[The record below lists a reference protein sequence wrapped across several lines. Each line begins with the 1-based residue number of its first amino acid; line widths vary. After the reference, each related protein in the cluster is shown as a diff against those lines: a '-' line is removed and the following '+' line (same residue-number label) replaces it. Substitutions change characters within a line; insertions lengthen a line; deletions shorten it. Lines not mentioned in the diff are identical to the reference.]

1 MKKIKIL
8 AIAMAVVFSIVGC
21 SKDGKKDENNGKY
34 ENTANDSK
42 YIHLSMINPKTINPI
57 NNTDQSVGYVM
68 DLVYDSLFTID
79 SNYNAV
85 PQLVESYS
93 ILGDGKSMEV
103 KLKDAKWHNG
113 NPITSSD
120 VAFTVNSINSSQTS
134 PYKALIG
141 NISDISVIDSK
152 NFRINFKSPN
162 AFSIDT
168 LIFPIVSKDALSGL
182 SSKDLDEYKNNM
194 VGSGPYKISKYD
206 QRSNMILTLN
216 EDYFDKDKIKG
227 VKKEINVMMV
237 PDAEAQVSMTLA
249 LSSDITKVG
258 LSDLSQFQKNQFK
271 ITNYEGRG
279 YEYIVFNYNKPIMKD
294 LNFRKAIAHAI
305 NRKQIVDE
313 GYLGKVAM
321 VNFPLHSKS
330 KYYDESIKALDY
342 NMDKAKKYLTKI
354 DIDKINNSATNNE
367 TKKEE
372 SSEKQDKKQDK
383 KQQKIE
389 ETKETKETKEE
400 KDAKNKNNI
409 KDEIKRLDLKI
420 LVNKENSE
428 RVKAA
433 YVIKENLNEI
443 GIKSTISELEG
454 TALSEALDKKDYDLA
469 LIGWEMSP
477 IPDATDIINYS
488 GYSDEKLTGYLN
500 SLKNSTKVSNT
511 KDIYK
516 SIQKYTR
523 DNVPFISIGISD
535 DYLVTNKRIEGDLKP
550 NDFDIYEGIYHLH
563 LEK

>member
-383 KQQKIE
+383 KQQKTE
-389 ETKETKETKEE
+389 ETKETKE
-400 KDAKNKNNI
+400 
-409 KDEIKRLDLKI
+409 
-420 LVNKENSE
+420 
-428 RVKAA
+428 
-433 YVIKENLNEI
+433 
-443 GIKSTISELEG
+443 
-454 TALSEALDKKDYDLA
+454 
-469 LIGWEMSP
+469 
-477 IPDATDIINYS
+477 
-488 GYSDEKLTGYLN
+488 
-500 SLKNSTKVSNT
+500 
-511 KDIYK
+511 
-516 SIQKYTR
+516 
-523 DNVPFISIGISD
+523 
-535 DYLVTNKRIEGDLKP
+535 
-550 NDFDIYEGIYHLH
+550 
-563 LEK
+563 

>member
-372 SSEKQDKKQDK
+372 SSEKQDKKQ
-383 KQQKIE
+383 QKIE

>member
-372 SSEKQDKKQDK
+372 SSEKQDKKQ
-383 KQQKIE
+383 QKTE

-500 SLKNSTKVSNT
+500 SLKNSTNVSNT

>member
-21 SKDGKKDENNGKY
+21 SKDGKKDGNNGKY

-93 ILGDGKSMEV
+93 ILSDGKSMEV

-383 KQQKIE
+383 KQQKTE
-389 ETKETKETKEE
+389 ETKETKEE

>member
-103 KLKDAKWHNG
+103 KLKDAKWHNE

-342 NMDKAKKYLTKI
+342 NIDKAKKYLTKI

-372 SSEKQDKKQDK
+372 SSEKQDKKQ
-383 KQQKIE
+383 QKTE
-389 ETKETKETKEE
+389 ETKEE

-500 SLKNSTKVSNT
+500 SLKNSTNVSNT

>member
-79 SNYNAV
+79 SKYNAV

-182 SSKDLDEYKNNM
+182 SPKDLDEYKNNM

-383 KQQKIE
+383 KQQKTE
-389 ETKETKETKEE
+389 ETKETKEE

>member
-1 MKKIKIL
+1 
-8 AIAMAVVFSIVGC
+8 
-21 SKDGKKDENNGKY
+21 
-34 ENTANDSK
+34 
-42 YIHLSMINPKTINPI
+42 
-57 NNTDQSVGYVM
+57 
-68 DLVYDSLFTID
+68 
-79 SNYNAV
+79 
-85 PQLVESYS
+85 
-93 ILGDGKSMEV
+93 
-103 KLKDAKWHNG
+103 
-113 NPITSSD
+113 
-120 VAFTVNSINSSQTS
+120 
-134 PYKALIG
+134 
-141 NISDISVIDSK
+141 
-152 NFRINFKSPN
+152 
-162 AFSIDT
+162 
-168 LIFPIVSKDALSGL
+168 
-182 SSKDLDEYKNNM
+182 
-194 VGSGPYKISKYD
+194 
-206 QRSNMILTLN
+206 
-216 EDYFDKDKIKG
+216 
-227 VKKEINVMMV
+227 
-237 PDAEAQVSMTLA
+237 
-249 LSSDITKVG
+249 
-258 LSDLSQFQKNQFK
+258 
-271 ITNYEGRG
+271 
-279 YEYIVFNYNKPIMKD
+279 
-294 LNFRKAIAHAI
+294 
-305 NRKQIVDE
+305 
-313 GYLGKVAM
+313 

-372 SSEKQDKKQDK
+372 SSEKQDKNQDK
-383 KQQKIE
+383 KQDKTE
-389 ETKETKETKEE
+389 ETKEE

-500 SLKNSTKVSNT
+500 SLKNSTNVSNT

>member
-8 AIAMAVVFSIVGC
+8 AIVMAVVFSIVGC
-21 SKDGKKDENNGKY
+21 SKDEKKDENNGKY
-34 ENTANDSK
+34 ENAANDSK

-79 SNYNAV
+79 SSYNAV
-85 PQLVESYS
+85 PQLVESSS
-93 ILGDGKSMEV
+93 ILSDGKSMEV

-152 NFRINFKSPN
+152 NFRINFKSPS

-279 YEYIVFNYNKPIMKD
+279 YEYIVFNYNKPVMKD

-313 GYLGKVAM
+313 GYLGKVSM

-330 KYYDESIKALDY
+330 KYYDESIKPLDY
-342 NMDKAKKYLTKI
+342 NMDKAKKYLAKI
-354 DIDKINNSATNNE
+354 DIEKINNSATNNE

-372 SSEKQDKKQDK
+372 SSEKQDKKQ
-383 KQQKIE
+383 QKTE
-389 ETKETKETKEE
+389 ETKETK
-400 KDAKNKNNI
+400 DAKNNI

-454 TALSEALDKKDYDLA
+454 TALSEALDKQDYDLA

-500 SLKNSTKVSNT
+500 SLKNSTNVNNT

-535 DYLVTNKRIEGDLKP
+535 DYLVTNKRIEGDLRP
-550 NDFDIYEGIYHLH
+550 NDFDIYEGIYHLN

>member
-85 PQLVESYS
+85 PQLVERYT

-372 SSEKQDKKQDK
+372 SSEKQDKKQ
-383 KQQKIE
+383 QKTE
-389 ETKETKETKEE
+389 ETKETKEE

-469 LIGWEMSP
+469 LIGWELSP

-500 SLKNSTKVSNT
+500 SLKNSTNVSNT

>member
-93 ILGDGKSMEV
+93 ILSDGKSMEV

-152 NFRINFKSPN
+152 NFRINFKSPS

-279 YEYIVFNYNKPIMKD
+279 YEYIVFNYNKPVMKD

-313 GYLGKVAM
+313 GYLGKVSM

-342 NMDKAKKYLTKI
+342 NTDKAKKYLSKI

-372 SSEKQDKKQDK
+372 SSEKQDKKQ
-383 KQQKIE
+383 QKTE
-389 ETKETKETKEE
+389 ETKET

-454 TALSEALDKKDYDLA
+454 TALSEALDKQDYDLA

-500 SLKNSTKVSNT
+500 SLKNSTKVNNT

-535 DYLVTNKRIEGDLKP
+535 DYLVTNKRIEGDLRP
-550 NDFDIYEGIYHLH
+550 NDFDIYEGIYHLN

>member
-372 SSEKQDKKQDK
+372 SSEKQDKKQ
-383 KQQKIE
+383 QKTE

-500 SLKNSTKVSNT
+500 SLKNSTNVSNT

-563 LEK
+563 LEN

>member
-372 SSEKQDKKQDK
+372 SSEKQDKKQ
-383 KQQKIE
+383 QKTE
-389 ETKETKETKEE
+389 ETKETKEE

-500 SLKNSTKVSNT
+500 SLKNSTNVSNT

>member
-85 PQLVESYS
+85 PQLVEGYS
-93 ILGDGKSMEV
+93 ILSDGKSMEV
-103 KLKDAKWHNG
+103 KLKDANWHNG

-372 SSEKQDKKQDK
+372 SSEKQDKKQ
-383 KQQKIE
+383 QKTE
-389 ETKETKETKEE
+389 ETKETKEE

-500 SLKNSTKVSNT
+500 SLKNSTNVSNT

>member
-21 SKDGKKDENNGKY
+21 SKDEKKDENNGKY
-34 ENTANDSK
+34 ENAANDSK

-85 PQLVESYS
+85 PQLVERYT

-152 NFRINFKSPN
+152 NFRINFKSPS

-342 NMDKAKKYLTKI
+342 NMDKAKKDLTKI

-383 KQQKIE
+383 KQQKTE
-389 ETKETKETKEE
+389 ETKETKEE

-428 RVKAA
+428 RGKEA

-500 SLKNSTKVSNT
+500 SLKNSTNVNNT

>member
-279 YEYIVFNYNKPIMKD
+279 
-294 LNFRKAIAHAI
+294 
-305 NRKQIVDE
+305 
-313 GYLGKVAM
+313 
-321 VNFPLHSKS
+321 
-330 KYYDESIKALDY
+330 
-342 NMDKAKKYLTKI
+342 
-354 DIDKINNSATNNE
+354 
-367 TKKEE
+367 
-372 SSEKQDKKQDK
+372 
-383 KQQKIE
+383 
-389 ETKETKETKEE
+389 
-400 KDAKNKNNI
+400 
-409 KDEIKRLDLKI
+409 
-420 LVNKENSE
+420 
-428 RVKAA
+428 
-433 YVIKENLNEI
+433 
-443 GIKSTISELEG
+443 
-454 TALSEALDKKDYDLA
+454 
-469 LIGWEMSP
+469 
-477 IPDATDIINYS
+477 
-488 GYSDEKLTGYLN
+488 
-500 SLKNSTKVSNT
+500 
-511 KDIYK
+511 
-516 SIQKYTR
+516 
-523 DNVPFISIGISD
+523 
-535 DYLVTNKRIEGDLKP
+535 
-550 NDFDIYEGIYHLH
+550 
-563 LEK
+563 

>member
-383 KQQKIE
+383 TE
-389 ETKETKETKEE
+389 ETKEE

-454 TALSEALDKKDYDLA
+454 TALSEALDKKNYDLA

-500 SLKNSTKVSNT
+500 SLKNSTNVSNT

-516 SIQKYTR
+516 SIQRYTR

>member
-372 SSEKQDKKQDK
+372 SSEKQDKKQ
-383 KQQKIE
+383 QK
-389 ETKETKETKEE
+389 TKETKETKEE

>member
-8 AIAMAVVFSIVGC
+8 AIAMAVVFIIVGC

-85 PQLVESYS
+85 PQLVESYF
-93 ILGDGKSMEV
+93 ILDDGKSMEV

-141 NISDISVIDSK
+141 NISNISIIDSK

-216 EDYFDKDKIKG
+216 EDYFDKDKIKV

-237 PDAEAQVSMTLA
+237 PDAEAQVAMTLA

-313 GYLGKVAM
+313 GYLGKVSM

-330 KYYDESIKALDY
+330 KYYDEGIKALDY

-367 TKKEE
+367 IKKEE
-372 SSEKQDKKQDK
+372 RSEKQDKKQ
-383 KQQKIE
+383 QKTE
-389 ETKETKETKEE
+389 ETKETKETK
-400 KDAKNKNNI
+400 DTKNKNNI

-500 SLKNSTKVSNT
+500 SLKNSTTVSNT

>member
-57 NNTDQSVGYVM
+57 NNIDQSVGYVM

-93 ILGDGKSMEV
+93 ILSDGKSMEV

-152 NFRINFKSPN
+152 NFRINFKSPS

-279 YEYIVFNYNKPIMKD
+279 YEYIVFNYNKPVMKD

-313 GYLGKVAM
+313 GYLGKVSM

-342 NMDKAKKYLTKI
+342 NTDKAKKYLSKI

-372 SSEKQDKKQDK
+372 SSEKQDKKQ
-383 KQQKIE
+383 QKTE
-389 ETKETKETKEE
+389 ETKET

-454 TALSEALDKKDYDLA
+454 TALSEALDKQDYDLA

-500 SLKNSTKVSNT
+500 SLKNSTKVNNT

-535 DYLVTNKRIEGDLKP
+535 DYLVTNKRIEGDLRP
-550 NDFDIYEGIYHLH
+550 NDFDIYEGIYHLN

>member
-8 AIAMAVVFSIVGC
+8 AIAMAVVFIIVGC

-93 ILGDGKSMEV
+93 ILSDGKSMEV

-120 VAFTVNSINSSQTS
+120 IDFTVNLINSSQAS

-141 NISDISVIDSK
+141 NISNISIIDSK

-168 LIFPIVSKDALSGL
+168 LIFPIVSKDVLNGL

-216 EDYFDKDKIKG
+216 EDYFDKDKIKV

-237 PDAEAQVSMTLA
+237 PDAEAQVAMTLA

-294 LNFRKAIAHAI
+294 LNFRKATAHAI

-313 GYLGKVAM
+313 GYLGKVSM

-330 KYYDESIKALDY
+330 KYYDEGIKALDY

-367 TKKEE
+367 IKKEE
-372 SSEKQDKKQDK
+372 HSEKQDKKQ
-383 KQQKIE
+383 QKTE
-389 ETKETKETKEE
+389 ETKEE

-454 TALSEALDKKDYDLA
+454 TDLSEALDKKDYDLA

>member
-372 SSEKQDKKQDK
+372 SSEKQDKNQDK
-383 KQQKIE
+383 KQDKTE
-389 ETKETKETKEE
+389 ETKEE

-500 SLKNSTKVSNT
+500 SLKNSTNVSNT

>member
-383 KQQKIE
+383 TE
-389 ETKETKETKEE
+389 ETKEE

-500 SLKNSTKVSNT
+500 SLKNSTNVSNT

-516 SIQKYTR
+516 SIQRYTR

>member
-383 KQQKIE
+383 KQQKTE
-389 ETKETKETKEE
+389 ETKETKEE

>member
-8 AIAMAVVFSIVGC
+8 AIAMAVVFIIVGC

-141 NISDISVIDSK
+141 NISNISIIDSK

-216 EDYFDKDKIKG
+216 EDYFDKDKIKV

-237 PDAEAQVSMTLA
+237 PDAEAQVAMTLA

-313 GYLGKVAM
+313 GYLGKVSM

-330 KYYDESIKALDY
+330 KYYDEGIKALDY

-367 TKKEE
+367 IKKEE
-372 SSEKQDKKQDK
+372 RSEKQDKKQ
-383 KQQKIE
+383 QKTE
-389 ETKETKETKEE
+389 ETKETKEE
-400 KDAKNKNNI
+400 KDTKNKNNI

-500 SLKNSTKVSNT
+500 SLKNSTTVSNT

>member
-79 SNYNAV
+79 SKYNAV

-182 SSKDLDEYKNNM
+182 SPKDLDEYKNNM

-383 KQQKIE
+383 KQQKTE
-389 ETKETKETKEE
+389 ETKEE

>member
-85 PQLVESYS
+85 PQLVESYT

-152 NFRINFKSPN
+152 NFRINFKGPN

-372 SSEKQDKKQDK
+372 SSEKQDKKQ
-383 KQQKIE
+383 QKTE
-389 ETKETKETKEE
+389 ETKETKEE

>member
-389 ETKETKETKEE
+389 ETKETKEE